1 LKIKCCFVC
10 VFRGWLV
17 GWWVVGQDL
26 HHTMFLPTAY
36 REQLRSALE
45 ADTQFLALHN
55 IMDYSLLLGIVV
67 RTSHAHCLSIFTL
80 RLSVPSLSWQIIAS
94 DGEITVCFALLSLY
108 VQEHQTWQHSATR
121 QLPQHAGGG
130 GGGR

>member
-1 LKIKCCFVC
+1 MGFNKTGSGQTLREPNIENQVFFCVC
-10 VFRGWLV
+10 VLFRGWLV
-17 GWWVVGQDL
+17 GWLVVGQDL

-67 RTSHAHCLSIFTL
+67 RTSHAHCLSIFYIASVC
-80 RLSVPSLSWQIIAS
+80 LSVCLS
-94 DGEITVCFALLSLY
+94 VCPEPVLANHRF
-108 VQEHQTWQHSATR
+108 
-121 QLPQHAGGG
+121 
-130 GGGR
+130 

>member
-1 LKIKCCFVC
+1 MC
-10 VFRGWLV
+10 VFCFGVGWL
-17 GWWVVGQDL
+17 VVGQDL

-67 RTSHAHCLSIFTL
+67 RTRALPFNL
-80 RLSVPSLSWQIIAS
+80 YIAS
-94 DGEITVCFALLSLY
+94 VCPEPVLANHRF
-108 VQEHQTWQHSATR
+108 
-121 QLPQHAGGG
+121 
-130 GGGR
+130 